1 MPAASCQPSVLDIDC
16 GGSIAPESLAR
27 VAFAF
32 AEIHQAKR

>member
-16 GGSIAPESLAR
+16 DGSIAPESLVR

-32 AEIHQAKR
+32 AEIHQANR